1 MISLIQPEHA
11 KFVSSKLAYLM
22 YITHAMFFSMMKL
35 QCVSSCMQSTI
46 DINGFFFCS
55 HVLSLFAVFFTCM
68 YNVFFLRCCL

>member
-46 DINGFFFCS
+46 DINGFFFA
-55 HVLSLFAVFFTCM
+55 LMF
-68 YNVFFLRCCL
+68 